1 MLPMAFLIER
11 RFRESKISAEGARR
25 RMTALGRQER
35 EREGEQRYRN
45 EEAKIP
51 SNGEVRVRAASG
63 QKEKT
68 GAGSRKKRK
77 GGGAPVAAS
86 FQPFRSIFL
95 RLSSGRRL
103 RFVPNYLFC
112 LFFRPVSPTP
122 APISFPQPQA
132 SSRVFLRFSFFSF
145 QASLLARPQFSARP
159 EALPPSFA
167 KKDRRWECIG
177 PPGKLRIRTNCRIA
191 RAPRCSAPLLCPP
204 LHPTDAH
211 SALPE
216 VRNA

>member
-1 MLPMAFLIER
+1 MREKGSRDIRTRKQRYQLTER
-11 RFRESKISAEGARR
+11 WEFGRR
-25 RMTALGRQER
+25 RAR
-35 EREGEQRYRN
+35 
-45 EEAKIP
+45 K
-51 SNGEVRVRAASG
+51 
-63 QKEKT
+63 
-68 GAGSRKKRK
+68 KKRK
-77 GGGAPVAAS
+77 RGVEKNERGGGAPVAAS

-103 RFVPNYLFC
+103 RFVPIYLFC
-112 LFFRPVSPTP
+112 LFFHPVSPTP
-122 APISFPQPQA
+122 VPISFPQPQ
-132 SSRVFLRFSFFSF
+132 SSFRVFLRFSFLSF
-145 QASLLARPQFSARP
+145 QASLLVRPQFSARP
-159 EALPPSFA
+159 ETLPPSFA